1 MGDLTTSSPASE
13 VPFRVSFSG
22 HGGHLRLDPTPN
34 PPSPIPEFVLPPAY
48 PPESPSSVKEYLE
61 ANYLNP
67 ELHLPT
73 AADGARVWDL
83 DWFELARPP
92 LEPSAARTMLVP
104 AWEPPFRRR
113 RPPLSSSSSRQE
125 SQVWD
130 PESVQMDMS
139 DVFDSG
145 TGGITPRMPGPA
157 KDFVRGSVNS
167 RPFRPGGLHDDAAA
181 AAALEKA
188 FPEGARNGD
197 WVHEL
202 MSGGPAQVNPPGFR
216 KGLDLGNLKE
226 YKSHWKCYQDGER
239 VDEQSTSSSND
250 TMDKYSVQF
259 DDLFKIAWEEDSDDK
274 VPREDHVQQ
283 LVGDEETNDVDKQN
297 ISKLQNASETIENLD
312 IEKQKGGAQGDV
324 SEPQSDL
331 DQMLLSSVKDTSRD
345 SSGSGDGSMAK
356 EGKVWALVGGDED
369 IVTNFYKLVPDMAIE
384 YPFELD
390 KFQKEAIYYLEK
402 GESVF
407 VAAHTS
413 AGKTVVAEYAFALAT
428 KHCTRA
434 VYTAPIKTISN
445 QKYRDFCGKFDVGL
459 LTGDVSIRP
468 EATCLIMTTEIL
480 RSMLYRGA
488 DIIRD
493 IEWVIFDEVHYVND
507 AERGV
512 VWEEVIIMLPK
523 HINIVLLSA
532 TFEIPIFIDSVGA
545 CTEILNTLVELLKV
559 CNWANLICIIPFCCH
574 LFIRTNKRPVPL
586 EHCLFYSG
594 EVFKICEKD
603 AFLTQGYREAKEV
616 FKKKNSSKLGM
627 KPGSKPGTTA
637 VRAGTQGRNPDTSSR
652 DRDQKNPKHHHASSS
667 AAAVQQST
675 SGPRRSESSFW
686 MPLINN
692 LLKKSLVP
700 VVIFCFSK
708 NRCDRSAESMF
719 GADLTSN
726 SEKSE
731 IRLFCDKAFSRLKGS
746 DRNLPQVVGI
756 QSLLRRGIGVHH
768 AGLLPIVKEVVEM
781 LFCRGVIKVLFSTE
795 TFAMGVNAP
804 ARTVVFDS
812 LRKFDG
818 KEHRKLLPG
827 EYIQMAGRAGR
838 RGLDNI
844 GTVIVMCRDEIP
856 EESDLKNL
864 IVGKP
869 TRLESQFRLT
879 YTMILHLLRVEELK
893 VEDMLKRSF
902 AEFHAQ
908 KNLPE
913 KEKLLLQMLR
923 QPTKTI
929 ECIKGEPAIEEYYE
943 MVLEAEAHRESIT
956 EAIMQLPASQQSL
969 TPGRLVVVKSQSDD
983 DHLLGVIVKTPSAAL
998 KQYVVLVLT
1007 GDCTS
1012 SALAPDSS
1020 NQNEKEAGDF
1030 KQGYFVIPK
1039 GKRSMEDEYFSSVS
1053 TRKGSGVINIKL
1065 PYKGDA
1071 SGMGFEVRAIENKEI
1086 MSICAS
1092 KIKID
1097 QVRLLEDPS
1106 KTVYSKTVQMLIKE
1120 QPDGNKYPAALDAI
1134 KDLKMKDML
1143 LVENYY
1149 AYQRLLQKMSENKCH
1164 GCIKLKEHI
1173 ALMKEQKVYKDQ
1185 LNDLKYEMSDEA
1197 LQQMPEFQG
1206 RIDVLKEIYYI
1217 DSDLVVQLKGRVAC
1231 EMNSGEELIST
1242 ECLFENQLDDLEPE
1256 EAVAIMSAL
1265 VFQQRNTS
1273 EPSLTPKLADARK
1286 RIYDTAIRLGKLQR
1300 EFKVPVDPEEYARDN
1315 LKFGL
1320 VEVVYEWAKGTPFA
1334 DICELTDVSEGLIV
1348 RTIVRL
1354 DETCREF
1361 RNAASIM
1368 GNSALYKKMETASNA
1383 IKRDIVF
1390 AASLY
1395 VTGI

>member
-1 MGDLTTSSPASE
+1 MDDLTASPASE
-13 VPFRVSFSG
+13 VPFRISFSG
-22 HGGHLRLDPTPN
+22 HGGHLRLDPTPHPPN
-34 PPSPIPEFVLPPAY
+34 PVPDFVLPPAY

-67 ELHLPT
+67 ELYVPT
-73 AADGARVWDL
+73 AANDGRVWDV
-83 DWFELARPP
+83 DWFDLARPP
-92 LEPSAARTMLVP
+92 LEPSAPRTMLVP

-113 RPPLSSSSSRQE
+113 SLSSSSEQ
-125 SQVWD
+125 QVWD
-130 PESVQMDMS
+130 PESVQMEMS
-139 DVFDSG
+139 QVFDSG
-145 TGGITPRMPGPA
+145 NGGMVPRMPGPA
-157 KDFVRGSVNS
+157 KDFVRGRVNS
-167 RPFRPGGLHDDAAA
+167 RPFRPGGLQDDAAE

-197 WVHEL
+197 WVREL
-202 MSGGPAQVNPPGFR
+202 MSGGPALNAPPGFP
-216 KGLDLGNLKE
+216 KGLDLGQLKE
-226 YKSHWKCYQDGER
+226 YNSHWKCFQDGEH
-239 VDEQSTSSSND
+239 VEEPASSSND
-250 TMDKYSVQF
+250 TTDKYSVQF
-259 DDLFKIAWEEDSDDK
+259 DDLFKIAWEEDDVNIVPHEDDCELA
-274 VPREDHVQQ
+274 R
-283 LVGDEETNDVDKQN
+283 DEGANDVNERKVD
-297 ISKLQNASETIENLD
+297 KLQDASETLPMADTDKLEANIRGD
-312 IEKQKGGAQGDV
+312 ISEAQT
-324 SEPQSDL
+324 DL
-331 DQMLLSSVKDTSRD
+331 DKMLSSEVRDTRRET
-345 SSGSGDGSMAK
+345 SGLVDDKPAQ
-356 EGKVWALVGGDED
+356 EGTDWALVVGDNS
-369 IVTNFYKLVPDMAIE
+369 IVTNFHKLVPDMAID

-413 AGKTVVAEYAFALAT
+413 AGKTVVAEYAFALAS

-532 TFEIPIFIDSVGA
+532 TVP
-545 CTEILNTLVELLKV
+545 NTVEFADWIGRTKQKK
-559 CNWANLICIIPFCCH
+559 
-574 LFIRTNKRPVPL
+574 IRVTSTNKRPVPL

-594 EVFKICEKD
+594 EVYKVCEKD
-603 AFLTQGYREAKEV
+603 IFLTQGFRDAKDA
-616 FKKKNSSKLGM
+616 FKMKNANKFGA
-627 KPGSKPGTTA
+627 KPGTKSGTPA
-637 VRAGTQGRNPDTSSR
+637 VRAGTQGRNPDTSSKG
-652 DRDQKNPKHHHASSS
+652 RDQKLPKHHQTNSG
-667 AAAVQQST
+667 AAAIQQNT
-675 SGPRRSESSFW
+675 SGSRRSESSFW

-708 NRCDRSAESMF
+708 NRCDRSADSMF

-726 SEKSE
+726 SDKSE
-731 IRLFCDKAFSRLKGS
+731 IRVFCDKAFSRLKGS

-804 ARTVVFDS
+804 ARTVVFDT

-818 KEHRKLLPG
+818 KEHRRLLPG

-838 RGLDNI
+838 RGLDTI
-844 GTVIVMCRDEIP
+844 GTVIMMCRDEIP

-864 IVGKP
+864 LVGKP

-908 KNLPE
+908 KDLPE

-929 ECIKGEPAIEEYYE
+929 ECIKGEPSIEEYYD
-943 MVLEAEAHRESIT
+943 MFLEAEEHREFVT
-956 EAIMQLPASQQSL
+956 EAIMQLHTTQQFL
-969 TPGRLVVVKSQSDD
+969 APGRLVVVKSKSDD
-983 DHLLGVIVKTPSAAL
+983 DHLLGVIVKNPSVAL

-1007 GDCTS
+1007 CDSTS
-1012 SALAPDSS
+1012 SALSPNLSS
-1020 NQNEKEAGDF
+1020 QNEKGPGDS
-1030 KQGYFVIPK
+1030 QGYLVILPK
-1039 GKRSMEDEYFSSVS
+1039 GKRGMDDDFFSSS
-1053 TRKGSGVINIKL
+1053 RTRKSSGVINVKL
-1065 PYKGDA
+1065 PYTGDA
-1071 SGMGFEVRAIENKEI
+1071 SGMGFEVRAVENKEI
-1086 MSICAS
+1086 ISICTS

-1097 QVRLLEDPS
+1097 QAGLLEDIS
-1106 KTVYSKTVQMLIKE
+1106 KTAYSKTVQMLIKE
-1120 QPDGNKYPAALDAI
+1120 QPDGKYPPALDAI
-1134 KDLKMKDML
+1134 KDLKMKDMDQVKRYHAHNNL
-1143 LVENYY
+1143 LEE
-1149 AYQRLLQKMSENKCH
+1149 MSKNKCH
-1164 GCIKLKEHI
+1164 GCIKLKEHKI
-1173 ALMKEQKVYKDQ
+1173 LMKDQKVHKDRLDQ
-1185 LNDLKYEMSDEA
+1185 LKYQMSDEA
-1197 LQQMPEFQG
+1197 LQQMPQFQG
-1206 RIDVLKEIYYI
+1206 RIDVLKEIHYI

-1242 ECLFENQLDDLEPE
+1242 ECLFENQLDELEPE
-1256 EAVAIMSAL
+1256 EAVAIMSAF
-1265 VFQQRNTS
+1265 VFQQRNAS
-1273 EPSLTPKLADARK
+1273 EPSLTPKLADAKK
-1286 RIYDTAIRLGKLQR
+1286 RLYDTAISLGQLQKR
-1300 EFKVPVDPEEYARDN
+1300 HEVPVDPEEYARDN

-1368 GNSALYKKMETASNA
+1368 GNSALYKKMEIASNA

>member
-1 MGDLTTSSPASE
+1 M
-13 VPFRVSFSG
+13 
-22 HGGHLRLDPTPN
+22 
-34 PPSPIPEFVLPPAY
+34 
-48 PPESPSSVKEYLE
+48 
-61 ANYLNP
+61 
-67 ELHLPT
+67 
-73 AADGARVWDL
+73 
-83 DWFELARPP
+83 
-92 LEPSAARTMLVP
+92 
-104 AWEPPFRRR
+104 
-113 RPPLSSSSSRQE
+113 
-125 SQVWD
+125 WD
-130 PESVQMDMS
+130 PESVQMEMS
-139 DVFDSG
+139 EVFDSG
-145 TGGITPRMPGPA
+145 TGGIAPRMPGPA
-157 KDFVRGSVNS
+157 KDFVRGSMNS
-167 RPFRPGGLHDDAAA
+167 RPFRPGGLLDDVAEE
-181 AAALEKA
+181 AALEKA

-197 WVHEL
+197 WVREL
-202 MSGGPAQVNPPGFR
+202 MSGGPAQIAPPGFR
-216 KGLDLGNLKE
+216 KGLDLGQLKE
-226 YKSHWKCYQDGER
+226 YNSHWKCFRDGGLVE
-239 VDEQSTSSSND
+239 EQPASLSSD

-259 DDLFKIAWEEDSDDK
+259 DELFKIAWEEDAVNKVLQEDDA
-274 VPREDHVQQ
+274 RQ
-283 LVGDEETNDVDKQN
+283 LARDEGTNDVDERK
-297 ISKLQNASETIENLD
+297 IDTLQDAYETLTRSD
-312 IEKQKGGAQGDV
+312 AEKQEVDAIGDV
-324 SEPQSDL
+324 SEDQTDL
-331 DQMLLSSVKDTSRD
+331 DQMLSSEVQDTRRESG
-345 SSGSGDGSMAK
+345 GSGDDKPAQ

-369 IVTNFYKLVPDMAIE
+369 IVTNFYKLVPDIAIE
-384 YPFELD
+384 FPFELD

-445 QKYRDFCGKFDVGL
+445 QKYRDFSGKFDVGL

-532 TFEIPIFIDSVGA
+532 TVP
-545 CTEILNTLVELLKV
+545 NTVEFADWIGRTKQKK
-559 CNWANLICIIPFCCH
+559 
-574 LFIRTNKRPVPL
+574 IRVTSTNKRPVPL

-594 EVFKICEKD
+594 EVYKICEKD
-603 AFLTQGYREAKEV
+603 MFLTQGFREAKDA
-616 FKKKNSSKLGM
+616 FKKKNSNKLGV
-627 KPGSKPGTTA
+627 KPGSKSGTPA

-652 DRDQKNPKHHHASSS
+652 GRDQKYSKHHHANSG

-675 SGPRRSESSFW
+675 SGSKRSESSFW
-686 MPLINN
+686 MPLVNN

-700 VVIFCFSK
+700 VIIFCFSK
-708 NRCDRSAESMF
+708 NRCDKSADSMF
-719 GADLTSN
+719 GADFTSN

-731 IRLFCDKAFSRLKGS
+731 IRVFCDKAFSRLKGS
-746 DRNLPQVVGI
+746 DRNLPQVVGM
-756 QSLLRRGIGVHH
+756 QSLLRRGVGVHH

-844 GTVIVMCRDEIP
+844 GTVIIMCRDEIP

-929 ECIKGEPAIEEYYE
+929 ECIKGEPSVEEYYE
-943 MVLEAEAHRESIT
+943 MALEAETHRESVT
-956 EAIMQLPASQQSL
+956 EAIMQLHTSQQFL
-969 TPGRLVVVKSQSDD
+969 TPGRLVVVKSKSDD
-983 DHLLGVIVKTPSAAL
+983 DHLLGVIVKNPSATL

-1012 SALAPDSS
+1012 SALAAESS
-1020 NQNEKEAGDF
+1020 NQDEKEPGEF
-1030 KQGYFVIPK
+1030 QQGYFVIPK
-1039 GKRSMEDEYFSSVS
+1039 GKRGMDDEYFSSAS
-1053 TRKGSGVINIKL
+1053 TRKGSGIINIKL

-1086 MSICAS
+1086 ISICTR

-1097 QVRLLEDPS
+1097 QVRLLEEPS
-1106 KTVYSKTVQMLIKE
+1106 KTAYSKTVQQLIKE
-1120 QPDGNKYPAALDAI
+1120 QPDGNKYPPALDAI
-1134 KDLKMKDML
+1134 KDLKMKDMF
-1143 LVENYY
+1143 LVENYH
-1149 AYQRLLQKMSENKCH
+1149 AYHRLLQNMSENKCH
-1164 GCIKLKEHI
+1164 GCIKLKEHM

-1185 LNDLKYEMSDEA
+1185 MNELKYQMSDEA

-1206 RIDVLKEIYYI
+1206 RIDVLKEIHYI
-1217 DSDLVVQLKGRVAC
+1217 DSDLVVQLKGRVSC

-1256 EAVAIMSAL
+1256 EAVAIMSAF

-1273 EPSLTPKLADARK
+1273 EPSLTPKLADAKK
-1286 RIYDTAIRLGKLQR
+1286 RLYDTAIRLGKLQA

-1368 GNSALYKKMETASNA
+1368 GNSALFKKMETASNA

-1395 VTGI
+1395 ITGI